1 MDQNFSVRFDGADDR
16 TETPDSDDLDLT
28 DTWTI
33 EGWLKPD
40 DITGADFQAIIE
52 KWGLP
57 ASGQSGGVHPST
69 GVRIAGRGALA
80 WHRAPRHQ
88 ALEHLPYAAGQPL
101 FASAN
106 PVEWI
111 IDHVKTVPRPPRET
125 VTAG

>member
-1 MDQNFSVRFDGADDR
+1 MDQNFSVRFDGAHAR
-16 TETPDSDDLDLT
+16 TETPDSADLDLT

-57 ASGQSGGVHPST
+57 ASGQS
-69 GVRIAGRGALA
+69 
-80 WHRAPRHQ
+80 HRAPRHQ
-88 ALEHLPYAAGQPL
+88 ALEHLAYAAGRPP
-101 FASAN
+101 FASTN
-106 PVEWI
+106 PVELI